1 MLHQKVVCASKGLQH
16 VLNPASISSQARAN
30 HEQGRA
36 GARWTVEGDSGHV
49 VLYGGVGG
57 WWHGGT
63 GGSWA
68 PHGDIMVFVGELVV
82 ELEGCIDDSGSSSAL
97 EVLQR
102 VIFKAFAARA

>member
-1 MLHQKVVCASKGLQH
+1 MRSELRALAGTTPENNLCKQRTKP
-16 VLNPASISSQARAN
+16 VLSSASISCQARAN

-63 GGSWA
+63 GGNWA

-82 ELEGCIDDSGSSSAL
+82 ELEGCVDGATVSI
-97 EVLQR
+97 
-102 VIFKAFAARA
+102 